1 MDFIKIKR
9 LTLENFKCHT
19 ALTIDFDGKNV
30 SIYGDNATGKTT
42 VYDALT
48 WLLFGKDSRGN
59 GEKNIEIKPL
69 DVNGKVKDHL
79 AETAVE
85 AVFLTD
91 GEELTLRRTYKEVWT
106 TKRGSSAAT
115 YDGNTSEYYI
125 DGVPV
130 KKYAFTDKITGL
142 VSEDTFRMLTS
153 VSYFANDLSWQERRA
168 VLLQIAGVSSDA
180 EIMETDERFISLI
193 NGMGKLDLDSY
204 KKKLLAEKKK
214 FVGAKTE
221 IPARISEVG
230 KTIEDISHYN
240 FDFIRTEIEGLN
252 GKKERLEAEL
262 LSLEN
267 DTASEKKRMELRE
280 INLELDRLE
289 AENREYRRSQS
300 GNDMTIQIARQAI
313 SGFEMQIRTKEGAL
327 KGYERTISEA
337 DRQITASRERWIA
350 VNGERFTGG
359 VCSLCGQT
367 LPADKLT
374 AAKDRFEARKKERL
388 REIESVAAAHKSSRA
403 NAEEQIA
410 AIMTD
415 IERLKA
421 DIKDAQQRIADAEAS
436 RVEIRDM
443 DGYAERKEVLLG
455 KSREVSRILAD
466 LSENSMEARGAVAK
480 ELSAVRTEIAR
491 KNAELGKEG
500 ILAYARERMDHL
512 RADAAETARRLDEI
526 EQMLFLIDEY
536 NRYKTKFVEDQ
547 VSGLFRLAKFRLFR
561 EQANG
566 GLEDRCDV
574 TYDGIPYINLN
585 NGAKINVGIDI
596 IMTLSHAFGIS
607 VPLFV
612 DNAESVTHITYFD
625 GQIIRLAVN
634 EYEKELRVTYEN

>member
-9 LTLENFKCHT
+9 LTLENFKCHA
-19 ALTIDFDGKNV
+19 ALTLDFEGKNA

-69 DVNGKVKDHL
+69 DSEGKVKDHL

-85 AVFLTD
+85 AVLMAG
-91 GEELTLRRTYKEVWT
+91 GEEITLRRTLKEIWT
-106 TKRGSSAAT
+106 TKKGHSAAT

-130 KKYAFTDKITGL
+130 KKYAFADKIAEL
-142 VSEDTFRMLTS
+142 VDEDVFKMLTS
-153 VSYFANDLSWQERRA
+153 VSYFAGDLSWQDRRT
-168 VLLQIAGVSSDA
+168 VLFQIAGVSSDA
-180 EIMETDERFISLI
+180 EIMATDERFLPLME
-193 NGMGKLDLDSY
+193 GMGKLDLDSY

-214 FVGAKTE
+214 YVGAKTE
-221 IPARISEVG
+221 IPARISEVQ
-230 KTIEDISHYN
+230 KTIEDISRYD
-240 FDFIRTEIEGLN
+240 FDGIRAEIEVLTAN
-252 GKKERLEAEL
+252 KERLEAEL

-280 INLELDRLE
+280 LNLEIEKLE

-300 GNDMTIQIARQAI
+300 GGDTTIQIARQAI
-313 SGFEMQIRTKEGAL
+313 ANFEGQIRTKEGAL

-337 DRQITASRERWIA
+337 DRQINACRERWMA
-350 VNGERFTGG
+350 ANKESFKGG
-359 VCSLCGQT
+359 VCSFCGQP

-374 AAKDRFEARKKERL
+374 AAKDRFEAQKKARL
-388 REIESVAAAHKSSRA
+388 RDMESAAAAHKSSRA

-410 AIMTD
+410 ALYAD
-415 IERLKA
+415 IESLKKNIESA
-421 DIKDAQQRIADAEAS
+421 KDRIAKAEAC

-443 DGYAERKEVLLG
+443 DGYAERKEALNEQ
-455 KSREVSRILAD
+455 SRIVSRALAE
-466 LSENSMEARGAVAK
+466 LAENSIEARGALAK
-480 ELSAVRTEIAR
+480 ELSGVRAEIAR
-491 KNAELGKEG
+491 KNAELGREG
-500 ILAYARERMDHL
+500 VLSYAKDRMEML
-512 RADAAETARRLDEI
+512 RADAAETARRLDEL

-536 NRYKTKFVEDQ
+536 SRYKTRYVED
-547 VSGLFRLAKFRLFR
+547 SINGLFRLVKFRLFR

-566 GLEDRCDV
+566 GIEDRCDV

-634 EYEKELRVTYEN
+634 EYDKELRVTYEN